1 MKGTVLTFLLLV
13 PTVVGAPALGQSGP
27 AMPPTVDKQHEQLAS
42 QLEEIAMCHHAIKA
56 AHHEALYLDQN
67 PYYRYLINSQEQGL
81 NVYPIPARCNS
92 LDTDW
97 ILSYTKLSDKE
108 KADLDKALFGSIGMK
123 ISDMAGD
130 AQFLTVIIRK
140 MAIEGSG
147 ASLWENEDK
156 DIPQP

>member
-1 MKGTVLTFLLLV
+1 MTGRALTFLLLM
-13 PTVVGAPALGQSGP
+13 PTGVGASALAQSKPVPPA
-27 AMPPTVDKQHEQLAS
+27 VDKRHEQLAS

-56 AHHEALYLDQN
+56 ARHEALSLDQN

-97 ILSYTKLSDKE
+97 ILSYTKMSETGKV
-108 KADLDKALFGSIGMK
+108 DLDKAVFGSIGMK
-123 ISDMAGD
+123 ISDMAGN
-130 AQFLTVIIRK
+130 AQFLNVLVRK

-147 ASLWENEDK
+147 ASLMENEDK